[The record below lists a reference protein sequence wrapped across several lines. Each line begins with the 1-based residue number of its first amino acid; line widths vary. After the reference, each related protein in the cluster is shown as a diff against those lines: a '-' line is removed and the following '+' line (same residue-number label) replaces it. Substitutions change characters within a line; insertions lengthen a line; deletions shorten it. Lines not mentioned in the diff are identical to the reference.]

1 MKNVLGICQGKMKGK
16 DSLETAENFSI
27 LFILIGAV
35 VLSVGIGLSIMSQRM
50 SFIISVAGAWTALIF
65 TVVLIFVWVAR
76 EFRSG

>member
-1 MKNVLGICQGKMKGK
+1 LKNALGIWHGKMKGK

-35 VLSVGIGLSIMSQRM
+35 VLSVGIGLSIMSQRI
-50 SFIISVAGAWTALIF
+50 SFVFSVVGAWTALIF